1 MTERL
6 ANIPTLLETSRLVLR
21 QFEERDWD
29 DLHRMFEDEECVRYT
44 IKTPLTHWQTWR
56 MLAGYVG
63 HWSMR
68 GYGPYAVVEK
78 SSGKMM
84 GPVGLWYPGDWPEPE
99 IKWSLS
105 REYWGKGYASEAAL
119 AVKTMAFR
127 TLKRD
132 RLISLILPENEA
144 SKRLAKRLGGIYE
157 KTIPFRDGLAEI
169 YVYSC
174 RRTAVGP
181 GTVT

>member
-1 MTERL
+1 MRPIYDQNTAHSL
-6 ANIPTLLETSRLVLR
+6 ADLENARWLCRALVNAWLR
-21 QFEERDWD
+21 SLCGCREVFWQD
-29 DLHRMFEDEECVRYT
+29 D
-44 IKTPLTHWQTWR
+44 
-56 MLAGYVG
+56 
-63 HWSMR
+63 
-68 GYGPYAVVEK
+68 
-78 SSGKMM
+78 

-105 REYWGKGYASEAAL
+105 REFWGKGYATEAAL
-119 AVKTMAFR
+119 AVQTMAFQ

-144 SKRLAKRLGGIYE
+144 SKRVAKRLGGIYE

-174 RRTAVGP
+174 RRSAVGP
-181 GTVT
+181 GTVI